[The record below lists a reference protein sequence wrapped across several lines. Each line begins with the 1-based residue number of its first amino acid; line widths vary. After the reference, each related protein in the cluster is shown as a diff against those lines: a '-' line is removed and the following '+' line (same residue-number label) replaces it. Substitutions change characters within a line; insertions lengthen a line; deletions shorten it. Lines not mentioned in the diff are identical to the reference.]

1 MTYVMSDLH
10 GMYDRFIAMLEKID
24 FSDSDE
30 LFIIGDI
37 IDRGERPVDIL
48 EYVMDKPNITVLLGN
63 HEVMARDFLRRLT
76 AEITDGNTASFD
88 NDFMVELAIYKH
100 NGGIPTIN
108 RLLALPPDKQQSVL
122 DFIDSLYAYEA
133 IDVGDSTFVLVHAG
147 LGNFRKDKKIS
158 EYSLYELLELRP
170 DYERQYFAAAF
181 FLGIYSELMARKT
194 KSPSTLYLVVGM
206 IPLIPGAALYYMMR
220 NAIQTNFK
228 MFAERGLEAV
238 ITGGAIAS
246 GIITA
251 MVCWNVI
258 KLNLLKK

>member
-76 AEITDGNTASFD
+76 AEITDGNTSSFD

-108 RLLALPPDKQQSVL
+108 RLLALPPNKQQRVL

-133 IDVGDSTFVLVHAG
+133 IDIGDSTFVLVHAG

-170 DYERQYFAAAF
+170 DYERQYFDDDSVYIVSGHTPTKLISGKWEIYHSHNNIVIDCGAAF
-181 FLGIYSELMARKT
+181 GGRLACLRLEDMAEF
-194 KSPSTLYLVVGM
+194 YV
-206 IPLIPGAALYYMMR
+206 
-220 NAIQTNFK
+220 
-228 MFAERGLEAV
+228 
-238 ITGGAIAS
+238 
-246 GIITA
+246 
-251 MVCWNVI
+251 
-258 KLNLLKK
+258 

>member
-63 HEVMARDFLRRLT
+63 HEVMARDLLSRLT
-76 AEITDGNTASFD
+76 TEITEENINSVDD
-88 NDFMVELAIYKH
+88 DFLIELSIYKR
-100 NGGIPTIN
+100 NGGATTMKQL
-108 RLLALPPDKQQSVL
+108 RALPPVKRKEII
-122 DFIDSLYAYEA
+122 DFIDRLYAYEA
-133 IDVGDSTFVLVHAG
+133 IDIGDKTFVLVHAG

-170 DYERQYFAAAF
+170 DYERQYFDDDSVYIVSGHTPTKLISGKWEIYHSHNNIVIDCGAAF
-181 FLGIYSELMARKT
+181 GGRLACLRLEDMAEF
-194 KSPSTLYLVVGM
+194 YV
-206 IPLIPGAALYYMMR
+206 
-220 NAIQTNFK
+220 
-228 MFAERGLEAV
+228 
-238 ITGGAIAS
+238 
-246 GIITA
+246 
-251 MVCWNVI
+251 
-258 KLNLLKK
+258 

>member
-1 MTYVMSDLH
+1 MLYFISPCFGFIKKGKDMTYVMSDLH
-10 GMYDRFIAMLEKID
+10 GMYDRFIAMLKKID

-76 AEITDGNTASFD
+76 AEITDENTASFD
-88 NDFMVELAIYKH
+88 NDFLVELAIYKH

-108 RLLALPPDKQQSVL
+108 RLIALPPDKQQRVL

-133 IDVGDSTFVLVHAG
+133 IDIGDSTFVLVHAG

-181 FLGIYSELMARKT
+181 FLGIYSELT
-194 KSPSTLYLVVGM
+194 K
-206 IPLIPGAALYYMMR
+206 LISGKWEIYHSHNNIVIDCGAAFGGRLACLR
-220 NAIQTNFK
+220 
-228 MFAERGLEAV
+228 LEDMTEFYV
-238 ITGGAIAS
+238 
-246 GIITA
+246 
-251 MVCWNVI
+251 
-258 KLNLLKK
+258 